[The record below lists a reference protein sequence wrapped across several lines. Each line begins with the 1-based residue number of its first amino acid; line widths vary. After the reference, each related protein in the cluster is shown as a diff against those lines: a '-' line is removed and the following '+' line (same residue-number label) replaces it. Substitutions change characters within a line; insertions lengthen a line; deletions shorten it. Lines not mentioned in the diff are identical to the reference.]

1 MIHKECKMTH
11 DLILKEA
18 GERVIERALAAW
30 SRDIID
36 PPGKSLNDPAFD
48 SDRTEIDAYIRNG
61 VLLGGTQNPRTFKYQ
76 KDGDYEWCGAF
87 AAHCWEPFIQSDLR
101 QLYFPSTYRLDCYGR
116 YIAGFQTPN
125 AQSVW
130 RKYPRPAEGARKYLK
145 LTSLTAPS
153 VVNDFAPQAGDIL
166 LVGTSTGPAYGA
178 HITLVESWD
187 PVKRIFN
194 TIEGN
199 GTGLGP
205 DGKRR
210 QGVVKAQRP
219 LGTQTPN
226 RVYHALRLIRPG
238 ITDFVK

>member
-1 MIHKECKMTH
+1 MNI
-11 DLILKEA
+11 DLILKQA
-18 GERVIERALAAW
+18 GERAVERALAAW

-36 PPGKSLNDPAFD
+36 PPGKSLNDSAFD
-48 SDRTEIDAYIRNG
+48 SDRTEIDSYIRNG
-61 VLLGGTQNPRTFKYQ
+61 VLLGGTQNPKSFKYT

-87 AAHCWEPFIQSDLR
+87 AAHCWEPFITPELR

-125 AQSVW
+125 AQAVW
-130 RKYPRPAEGARKYLK
+130 KKYPKPTEGARAYLK
-145 LTSLTAPS
+145 LNSLSTPS
-153 VVNDFAPQAGDIL
+153 IVTDFGARPGDIL
-166 LVGTSTGPAYGA
+166 LVGTSTGAAYGV
-178 HITLVESWD
+178 HVTLIERWD
-187 PVKRIFN
+187 PDNKMFH

-199 GTGLGP
+199 GTGIGP

-219 LGTQTPN
+219 LGSQTPN
-226 RVYHALRLIRPG
+226 KSYHALRIIRPG